1 MKIPTPS
8 PGMVVSYSYLWA
20 DEAGKGLEEGR
31 KNRPCALILA
41 LQLDDGQVEAVALP
55 ITHTPPAQPDT
66 AYALPPLVKRHL
78 GLDDAQSWVVLS
90 EANSF
95 IWPGP
100 DLAPIAGHASDTCV
114 YGLLPRGVFLA
125 IRERFFALEAAH
137 RIRQVQ
143 RTG

>member
-1 MKIPTPS
+1 MKVPAPS

-20 DEAGKGLEEGR
+20 DEAEKGIEEGR

-41 LQLDDGQVEAVALP
+41 LERGDGRIQAVALP
-55 ITHTPPAQPDT
+55 ITHTPPAQPGA

-78 GLDDAQSWVVLS
+78 GLDDAQSWVVLN

-100 DLAPIAGHASDTCV
+100 DLAPTTGGATGTCV
-114 YGLLPRGVFLA
+114 YGLLPRGKFMA

-137 RIRQVQ
+137 RTRRIQ
-143 RTG
+143 RTE